1 MITLLILVLGGYL
14 CYHSVRNMEAI
25 RKVRRINRQ
34 R

>member
-14 CYHSVRNMEAI
+14 CYHSVRTMEAV
-25 RKVRRINRQ
+25 RKVRRANRQ